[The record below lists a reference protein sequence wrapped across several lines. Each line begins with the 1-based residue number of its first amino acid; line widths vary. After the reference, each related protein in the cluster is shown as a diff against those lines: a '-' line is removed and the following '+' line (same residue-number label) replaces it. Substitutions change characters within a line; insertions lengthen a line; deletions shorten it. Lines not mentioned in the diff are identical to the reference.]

1 MKTHNPNNERIKR
14 SYFDYLKE
22 ASGHSE
28 ATIDVVAKALHRF
41 EVHTKFRDFRGF
53 HIEQAKS
60 FKRELAGQLTVRTKR
75 PLSKATIDATLT
87 ALKKFFLW
95 LAGQPGYRSRLSY
108 SDAGYFSISEKDARI
123 AKTQRERPVPT
134 IEQIRHVLTKMTA
147 TTEIERRNRAMIA
160 FVLLTGV
167 RDGALIG
174 IKLKHVDLADNSV
187 FLDARDIATKFS
199 KTFKVWFFP
208 ADREALNI
216 VAEWVGFLKA
226 ERLWGLDD
234 PLFPA
239 TRVEIGADQQFR
251 AAGLDRSHWR
261 TASPVRE
268 IFKAAFNAAGLP
280 YFNPHSFRKT
290 LAQFGERICR
300 TPEEFKAWSQ
310 NLGHEQVLTTFSSYG
325 SVSANRQ
332 GDIIRKLGA
341 LRANGD

>member
-1 MKTHNPNNERIKR
+1 MKTHNPKNERIKR

-41 EVHTKFRDFRGF
+41 EVHTRFRDFRAF

-60 FKRELAGQLTVRTKR
+60 FKREIAEQLTVRTKR
-75 PLSKATIDATLT
+75 PMSKATIYATLT

-108 SDAGYFSISEKDARI
+108 SDSGYFSISEKDARI
-123 AKTQRERPVPT
+123 AKAQRERPVPT
-134 IEQIRHVLTKMTA
+134 IEQIRHVISTMPA
-147 TTEIERRNRAMIA
+147 TTEIERRNRALIA
-160 FVLLTGV
+160 FMLLTGV

-208 ADREALNI
+208 VDGDSFQVVAD
-216 VAEWVGFLKA
+216 WVEFLKT

-239 TRVEIGADQQFR
+239 TRVEIGADRQFH
-251 AAGLDRSHWR
+251 AAGLERSHWR
-261 TASPVRE
+261 SASAVRD
-268 IFKAAFNAAGLP
+268 IFKVAFIAAELP

-310 NLGHEQVLTTFSSYG
+310 NLGHEQVLTTFASYG

-332 GDIIRKLGA
+332 GDIIQGFGKGR
-341 LRANGD
+341 

>member
-28 ATIDVVAKALHRF
+28 ATIDVMAQALHRF
-41 EVHTKFRDFRGF
+41 EVHTKFRDFRAF

-60 FKRELAGQLTVRTKR
+60 FKREIAEQLTVRTKR
-75 PLSKATIDATLT
+75 PMSKSTIYATLT

-108 SDAGYFSISEKDARI
+108 SDAGYFTMSDKEARI
-123 AKTQRERPVPT
+123 ARAQRERPVPT
-134 IEQIRHVLTKMTA
+134 IEQIRHVI
-147 TTEIERRNRAMIA
+147 TTMPASSEIERRNRAMIA
-160 FVLLTGV
+160 FTLLTGV

-174 IKLKHVDLADNSV
+174 IKLKHVDLAENSV

-208 ADREALNI
+208 VDADTLEI
-216 VAEWVGFLKA
+216 VADWVQFLRA

-234 PLFPA
+234 PLFPG
-239 TRVEIGADQQFR
+239 TQVVPGADRKFH
-251 AAGLDRSHWR
+251 AAGLDRSHWH

-268 IFKAAFNAAGLP
+268 IFKAAFTAAGLP

-310 NLGHEQVLTTFSSYG
+310 NLGHEQVLTTFSNYG

-332 GDIIRKLGA
+332 SDILRGLGDKR
-341 LRANGD
+341 